1 MISVCIATY
10 NGENFI
16 QRQINSIL
24 PQLNENDEIVISD
37 ADSTDKT
44 TDIINSIGDKRI
56 KLLHYKTPSR
66 YSKNE
71 IFNKMDN
78 IRVNFENALM
88 QARGDVILLSDQDDL
103 WHSNKVKRI
112 CELLKEADCIV
123 HDCVVLQ
130 EGKVTIS
137 SFLNYFKPGRTRWSM
152 FIKSPF
158 MGCCMAFNRSVLER
172 SLPFP
177 NLHIEHDT
185 WIGMCAYKVGK
196 VKIVDEVL
204 IDYFRHGHNASPIAN
219 KKKNP
224 YSIMLL
230 RRFYMLLAYLRF

>member
-24 PQLNENDEIVISD
+24 PQLNENDEIIISD

-56 KLLHYKTPSR
+56 KLFNNKTHSR
-66 YSKNE
+66 YSDNE

-78 IRVNFENALM
+78 IRTNFENALM
-88 QARGDVILLSDQDDL
+88 QARGDIILLSDQDDL
-103 WHSNKVKRI
+103 WHSNKVKRV
-112 CELLKEADCIV
+112 CELLIDADCIV
-123 HDCVVLQ
+123 HDCAVVQ
-130 EGKVTIS
+130 DDKVIIP
-137 SFLNYFKPGRTRWSM
+137 SFLKYFRPGRTFWGM

-158 MGCCMAFNRSVLER
+158 MGCCMAFNRSVLDR

-177 NLHIEHDT
+177 GLHVEHDT
-185 WIGMCAYKVGK
+185 WIGICAFKKGK
-196 VKIVDEVL
+196 VKIIDEVL
-204 IDYFRHGHNASPIAN
+204 MDYFRHGQNASPIAN
-219 KKKNP
+219 AKKNS
-224 YSIMLL
+224 YYIMFM
-230 RRFYMLLAYLRF
+230 RRIYMLLAYLRF